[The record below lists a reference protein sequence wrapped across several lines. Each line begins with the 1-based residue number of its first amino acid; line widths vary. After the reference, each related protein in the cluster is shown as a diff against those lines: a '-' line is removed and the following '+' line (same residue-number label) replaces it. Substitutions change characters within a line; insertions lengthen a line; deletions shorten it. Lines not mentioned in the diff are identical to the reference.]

1 MSLAKLIS
9 VARGDA
15 PADLLLKNAK
25 IINTFVGII
34 EEGNVAIYD
43 DRIAGIGNYQ
53 KAKKAIDLNGSYLAP
68 GLIDGHTHI
77 ESSMLHPAQYAQ
89 AVVPRGTSVLVTDLH
104 EITNVSGLEG
114 IKFVMNWAQKLP
126 LDMFFMAPSCVPATH
141 METSGAEIKAQDIKK
156 LLKMKNVIGLGE
168 MMNFPGVIS
177 GDKQVLSKITAAQG
191 KIIDGHAPAVTRLF
205 REKPKR
211 PFTPGQY

>member
-34 EEGNVAIYD
+34 EEGNVAIYG

-53 KAKKAIDLNGSYLAP
+53 KAKKTIDLHGSYLAP

-77 ESSMLHPAQYAQ
+77 ESSMLHPAQYAR
-89 AVVPRGTSVLVTDLH
+89 AVVPRGTSALVTDLH
-104 EITNVSGLEG
+104 EITNVSGL
-114 IKFVMNWAQKLP
+114 
-126 LDMFFMAPSCVPATH
+126 
-141 METSGAEIKAQDIKK
+141 
-156 LLKMKNVIGLGE
+156 
-168 MMNFPGVIS
+168 
-177 GDKQVLSKITAAQG
+177 
-191 KIIDGHAPAVTRLF
+191 
-205 REKPKR
+205 
-211 PFTPGQY
+211 